1 MQMECE
7 LDAHL
12 YGAWCFL
19 ITERPRDYA
28 YMWQSF
34 NICCIVKCL
43 LSASG
48 ERPFR
53 CDLCEKTFTLKHSML
68 RHRTRHTRTGGTA
81 SDEEAA
87 TSSAVNKSKFDSG
100 CLDLFVTVTYIV
112 LTHFAKDN
120 RKNALPSLH

>member
-1 MQMECE
+1 MRTC
-7 LDAHL
+7 
-12 YGAWCFL
+12 GSRL
-19 ITERPRDYA
+19 ISA
-28 YMWQSF
+28 VH
-34 NICCIVKCL
+34 VKCV
-43 LSASG
+43 LSVSG